1 MSTRQTIHSLPRP
14 GAPRSVGVRGR
25 GRPTAVE
32 TLHETASLIGAPPI
46 YGPPII
52 FVLGPW
58 LLLVLLLIPPAAF
71 LITLV
76 LVVAAAAG
84 VLVAV
89 SALVAS
95 PYLLVRHML
104 ARHAARRRRVASEHR
119 AARPRPAASG
129 VSRGRLASS
138 PAPAARPVHRLGE
151 PVPRLGSPLR

>member
-1 MSTRQTIHSLPRP
+1 MSTTTRP
-14 GAPRSVGVRGR
+14 LTHA
-25 GRPTAVE
+25 RPTAGE
-32 TLHETASLIGAPPI
+32 TFHEAAPLIGTPPI

-76 LVVAAAAG
+76 LVVAVAAG
-84 VLVAV
+84 LLVAV

-95 PYLLVRHML
+95 PYLLVRHVL

-119 AARPRPAASG
+119 AARPAPAASEVTG
-129 VSRGRLASS
+129 PRGW
-138 PAPAARPVHRLGE
+138 RPVKQPAGAHL
-151 PVPRLGSPLR
+151 VPPTTR

>member
-1 MSTRQTIHSLPRP
+1 MPTRQTIHSLPRP

-32 TLHETASLIGAPPI
+32 TLHETASLIGAPPLC
-46 YGPPII
+46 GPRIT
-52 FVLGPW
+52 FVLGPC

-104 ARHAARRRRVASEHR
+104 ARHAARRPGGASEQH
-119 AARPRPAASG
+119 AAR
-129 VSRGRLASS
+129 
-138 PAPAARPVHRLGE
+138 PAPAASEVTGPRGRRP
-151 PVPRLGSPLR
+151 

>member
-1 MSTRQTIHSLPRP
+1 MSTTQTIHALPRP

-25 GRPTAVE
+25 GRPTPVE
-32 TLHETASLIGAPPI
+32 TLHETASLIGAPPL

-76 LVVAAAAG
+76 LVLAVAAG
-84 VLVAV
+84 LLVAV
-89 SALVAS
+89 GALVAS

-104 ARHAARRRRVASEHR
+104 ARHAARRRRVGSEHR
-119 AARPRPAASG
+119 AAGRAPAVSE
-129 VSRGRLASS
+129 VSRGRLAS
-138 PAPAARPVHRLGE
+138 PPVPAARPAHRLGE

>member
-1 MSTRQTIHSLPRP
+1 MSTTTRP
-14 GAPRSVGVRGR
+14 LTHA
-25 GRPTAVE
+25 RPTAGGTFDE
-32 TLHETASLIGAPPI
+32 AAALIGAPPI

-76 LVVAAAAG
+76 LVVAVAAG
-84 VLVAV
+84 LLVAV

-104 ARHAARRRRVASEHR
+104 ARHAARRRRVASEHH
-119 AARPRPAASG
+119 AAR
-129 VSRGRLASS
+129 
-138 PAPAARPVHRLGE
+138 PAPAASEVTGPRGWRPVKQPADAHL
-151 PVPRLGSPLR
+151 VPPTTR

>member
-1 MSTRQTIHSLPRP
+1 MSTTQTIHSPAAR
-14 GAPRSVGVRGR
+14 RSVGVRGR
-25 GRPTAVE
+25 GRPTPIE

-76 LVVAAAAG
+76 LGAAVAAG

-104 ARHAARRRRVASEHR
+104 ARHAARRRRVASGHR
-119 AARPRPAASG
+119 VARPTPAASEVTG
-129 VSRGRLASS
+129 RRG
-138 PAPAARPVHRLGE
+138 PRPVKQ
-151 PVPRLGSPLR
+151 PA

>member
-1 MSTRQTIHSLPRP
+1 MSTTTRP
-14 GAPRSVGVRGR
+14 LTP
-25 GRPTAVE
+25 GRPTAAE
-32 TLHETASLIGAPPI
+32 SFDEAASLIGAPPI

-84 VLVAV
+84 ILVAV

-119 AARPRPAASG
+119 AARPAPAASEVKG
-129 VSRGRLASS
+129 PSGW
-138 PAPAARPVHRLGE
+138 RPVTRPGGAHL
-151 PVPRLGSPLR
+151 VPPTIR